1 MPRRPTAT
9 EAAPY
14 YFTYIDKVAGEDVLA
29 VLETQLEGEIGLLEG
44 ISEEGSLHR
53 YAPEK
58 WTLREVVS
66 HINDCER
73 LFVFRAF
80 WFARGFTSPL
90 PSFDQN
96 VGVAGARPDAFPWA
110 SHLAELRA
118 IRAATLSFFHNLPAE
133 GWERTGTA
141 SDNPFSVRAL
151 AFIAAGHFAHHLGL
165 VRERYL

>member
-1 MPRRPTAT
+1 MQGRPAAN
-9 EAAPY
+9 EAIPY
-14 YFTYIDKVAGEDVLA
+14 YFTYIDQVAGDDVLA
-29 VLETQLEGEIGLLEG
+29 VLETQLDAEMPLLEG

-66 HINDCER
+66 HVNDCER
-73 LFVFRAF
+73 VFLFRAF
-80 WFARGFTSPL
+80 WFARGFESPL

-96 VGVAGARPDAFPWA
+96 VAVAGARPDELSWA
-110 SHLAELRA
+110 SHLAELRT
-118 IRAATLSFFHNLPAE
+118 IRAATLSLFQKLPA
-133 GWERTGTA
+133 GAWDRTGLA

-151 AFIAAGHFAHHLGL
+151 AFIAAGHFAHHLRI